1 MAEPHVGERAV
12 GEVVRLARDDAQR
25 VAGGAE
31 ALDQGGDAVEGAGE
45 AVVVFVL
52 EGAIGAHQLLQV
64 VLTGRVLAELP
75 HEGASDR
82 GDPLLDGRAWSLA

>member
-1 MAEPHVGERAV
+1 M
-12 GEVVRLARDDAQR
+12 
-25 VAGGAE
+25 
-31 ALDQGGDAVEGAGE
+31 
-45 AVVVFVL
+45 VFVL